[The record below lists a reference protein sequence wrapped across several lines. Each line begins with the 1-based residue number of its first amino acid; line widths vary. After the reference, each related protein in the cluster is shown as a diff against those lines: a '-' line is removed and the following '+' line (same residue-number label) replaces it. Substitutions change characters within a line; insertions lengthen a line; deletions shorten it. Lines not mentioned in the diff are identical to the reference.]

1 MINKKIHLFAFLV
14 LGFGF
19 INLNLV
25 AQDEAADDVEE
36 VVVTG
41 TRLKANGFEAVSPVA
56 VVTADNI
63 KKTGLVRMEDVL
75 NQMPQIE
82 TSNTSFEPSGE
93 TGTASLDLRGLGSS
107 RTLTLLNGRRMQPGS
122 IWSEVSD
129 IGQIP
134 VALLERVDVL
144 TGGASAV
151 YGSDAVAGV
160 VNFITRKVNGLEV
173 SISKGGYRH
182 NNDGKNLVIA
192 PLEAKGF
199 EFPTGTANDG
209 DTDNFSIVMGSD
221 FDGGKGNVTMY
232 LQRSENEAVFNID
245 RDYAACG
252 LSTAGTS
259 CGGSS
264 NTIVPHFDIYPLLRG
279 TSEGIASQVGKLF
292 TSYDQEFWSELS
304 ADGTVINDTGTRYNY
319 AAVAQMLNPTER
331 QSSGAIGEFEIDGVG
346 TAYAEINYS
355 SFNTSGGIAQS
366 GTFFND
372 EYQLLFGNESLPA
385 AWETSVQNA
394 FINGANYADG
404 GLKVGEVYC
413 TGQTAVDN
421 PLTPDVDE
429 SYVYE
434 AGVTSCGEWVGYA
447 TYVGKRN
454 VEGGPRQDHIAVDA
468 GRMVMGLKGDLGYKD
483 WEYDVSMLYG
493 KTNSSSFYLNDFSA
507 PKLVDVIE
515 GGTAITDYNVF
526 TYEGVTPEMA
536 AGVGI
541 TGSMKGKNEIES
553 FNAGITGTT
562 GYQVPGAP
570 APVTFAA
577 GISKTDRTYSRT
589 PDSAYEEGLL
599 LGFGGAVAGVSGTI
613 SVEEFY
619 GEAAIPVTNQLVVD
633 VAFRSSDYNLSG
645 RSDTS
650 RISASYVIN
659 DMAKVR
665 LGFNTAE
672 RAPSIADYFIPETQG
687 LWSGDDKCA
696 GTTPE
701 YTQAQCAN
709 TGMTAAQYGKV
720 TKSPASQYY
729 NRGGGNLNLVPEEAE
744 TTTLGVV
751 LDLPKGISASIDYW
765 SISMEKAIG
774 TVDEETIIE
783 VCATQG
789 ILCDAIHRSPGGS
802 LWLTGGWVDEKS
814 QNIGEK
820 EWEGIDM
827 VATGDFD
834 VLNGTM
840 SVTSTITYLMTKE
853 TTLLPGVEAT
863 VTDCVGV
870 ISNKCYPSPEIRTN
884 TKVGY
889 STGGAWTLQGT
900 LRTMSGI
907 DNEYTADVI
916 AQNEVEDM
924 YALVDVNASYTI
936 NDNMGVSLSI
946 NNLLDETPPILGDVL
961 STGYGN
967 TIGGF
972 YDSLGM
978 FWNLRFDMTF

>member
-1 MINKKIHLFAFLV
+1 MFKKENYLLAILALT
-14 LGFGF
+14 LGSFNTS
-19 INLNLV
+19 IL
-25 AQDEAADDVEE
+25 AQDEGADDVEE
-36 VVVTG
+36 VITTG
-41 TRLKANGFEAVSPVA
+41 TRIKSDGFEAVSPVA
-56 VVTADNI
+56 VVSAADI

-82 TSNTSFEPSGE
+82 TADTSFEPSGE
-93 TGTASLDLRGLGSS
+93 TGTASLDLRGLGAS
-107 RTLTLLNGRRMQPGS
+107 RTLTLVNGRRMQPGS
-122 IWSEVSD
+122 IWSENAD

-160 VNFITRKVNGLEV
+160 VNFITRKVNGFEV
-173 SISKGGYRH
+173 SVSKGGYRH
-182 NNDGKNLVIA
+182 DNDGSNLVV
-192 PLEAKGF
+192 PLLDAKSF
-199 EFPTGTANDG
+199 EYPTGTANDG

-221 FDGGKGNVTMY
+221 FQDGKGNVTMY
-232 LQRSENEAVFNID
+232 LQRSENDTVFNID

-252 LSTAGTS
+252 LNVAGTS
-259 CGGSS
+259 CGGSA
-264 NTIVPHFDIYPLLRG
+264 NTVVPHFDIYPILEASDG
-279 TSEGIASQVGKLF
+279 TTF
-292 TSYDQEFWSELS
+292 TSYDQNFWSELTS
-304 ADGTVINDTGTRYNY
+304 DGSLVNDTGTRYNY
-319 AAVAQMLNPTER
+319 AAVAQLMNPSKR
-331 QSSGAIGEFEIDGVG
+331 QSSGAIGEFEIEGVG

-372 EYQLLFGNESLPA
+372 EYQLLFDNASMPK
-385 AWETSVQNA
+385 AWKDSADNA

-404 GLKVGEVYC
+404 GLTKGEEYC
-413 TGQTAVDN
+413 SDPSDAETC
-421 PLTPDVDE
+421 
-429 SYVYE
+429 
-434 AGVTSCGEWVGYA
+434 GVWVGYA
-447 TYVGKRN
+447 TFVGKRN

-468 GRMVMGLKGDLGYKD
+468 GRMVMGLKGDVGYKD

-507 PKLVDVIE
+507 PKLVDAIE

-526 TYEGVTPEMA
+526 TYQGVTSAMA

-541 TGSMKGKNEIES
+541 TGSMKGQNEIES
-553 FNAGITGTT
+553 FNATVTGTT
-562 GYQVPGAP
+562 ELTVPGAP
-570 APVTFAA
+570 APVSFAA
-577 GISKTDRTYSRT
+577 GFSSTDRTYSRT

-599 LGFGGAVAGVSGTI
+599 LGFGGAVKAVSGTI
-613 SVEEFY
+613 SVDEFY
-619 GEAAIPVTNQLVVD
+619 GEAVIPVLDNLTAD

-645 RSDTS
+645 KSDTARLS
-650 RISASYVIN
+650 LSYQLN
-659 DMAKVR
+659 DMAKFRV
-665 LGFNTAE
+665 GFNTAE
-672 RAPSIADYFIPETQG
+672 RAPTIADYFIPESQS
-687 LWSGDDKCA
+687 LWIGDDKCA
-696 GTTPE
+696 INAANPVPE

-720 TKSPASQYY
+720 TKSPAGQYY
-729 NRGGGNLNLVPEEAE
+729 NRGGGNLNLIPEEAE

-751 LDLPKGISASIDYW
+751 LDLPAGITASVDYW
-765 SISMEKAIG
+765 AISMEKAIG
-774 TVDEETIIE
+774 SVDEETILE
-783 VCATQG
+783 VCALQG
-789 ILCDAIHRSPGGS
+789 ILCDSINRSPSGS
-802 LWLTGGWVDEKS
+802 LWLTGGSVEDKS

-820 EWEGIDM
+820 EWEGIDI
-827 VATGDFD
+827 VAKGDFD
-834 VLNGTM
+834 VRNGSL
-840 SVTSTITYLMTKE
+840 SVTSTVTYLMTKE

-863 VTDCVGV
+863 ITDCVGV

-889 STGGAWTLQGT
+889 TTGDDWTVQGT

-907 DNEYTADVI
+907 DNDY
-916 AQNEVEDM
+916 AQDTVAQSELEDM
-924 YALVDVNASYTI
+924 YYLIDVNATYDI
-936 NDNMGVSLSI
+936 NENIGVSLSI

-978 FWNLRFDMTF
+978 YWNLRLDMTY

>member
-1 MINKKIHLFAFLV
+1 MLNKKSYLYSVLALSLV
-14 LGFGF
+14 FFNTNVL
-19 INLNLV
+19 
-25 AQDEAADDVEE
+25 AQDESADDVEE

-41 TRLKANGFEAVSPVA
+41 TRLKSNGFEAVSPVA
-56 VVTADNI
+56 VVSADNI

-75 NQMPQIE
+75 NQMPQLE
-82 TSNTSFEPSGE
+82 TADTSFEPSGE
-93 TGTASLDLRGLGSS
+93 TGTASLDLRGLGAS

-122 IWSEVSD
+122 IWSENSD

-160 VNFITRKVNGLEV
+160 VNFITRKVDGLEI

-182 NNDGKNLVIA
+182 DNDGKNIVVP
-192 PLEAKGF
+192 PLKAKNF
-199 EFPTGTANDG
+199 EYPTGTANDG
-209 DTDNFSIVMGSD
+209 DTDNISIVMGSD

-232 LQRSENEAVFNID
+232 LQRSENETVYNID

-252 LSTAGTS
+252 LSTSGTS
-259 CGGSS
+259 CGGSA
-264 NTIVPHFDIYPLLRG
+264 NTIVPHFDIYPLLRAADG
-279 TSEGIASQVGKLF
+279 SLF

-304 ADGTVINDTGTRYNY
+304 SDGTAINDTGTRYNY
-319 AAVAQMLNPTER
+319 AAVAQLMNPTER
-331 QSSGAIGEFEIDGVG
+331 QSGGAIGEFEIDGVG

-355 SFNTSGGIAQS
+355 SFNTTGGIAQS

-372 EYQLLFGNESLPA
+372 EYQLLFGNSSLPA

-404 GLKVGEVYC
+404 GLTPNEEYC
-413 TGQTAVDN
+413 SDPTDASTC
-421 PLTPDVDE
+421 
-429 SYVYE
+429 
-434 AGVTSCGEWVGYA
+434 GVWVGYA

-454 VEGGPRQDHIAVDA
+454 VEGGPRQDTIAVDA
-468 GRMVMGLKGDLGYKD
+468 GRMVMGLKGEIGYKD

-493 KTNSSSFYLNDFSA
+493 KTNSSSFYINDFSA
-507 PKLVDVIE
+507 PKLVDAIE

-526 TYEGVTPEMA
+526 TYQGVTSEMA
-536 AGVGI
+536 AGMGI

-553 FNAGITGTT
+553 FSYGLTGSTDLK
-562 GYQVPGAP
+562 VPGAP

-577 GISKTDRTYSRT
+577 GFATTDRTYSRT

-599 LGFGGAVAGVSGTI
+599 LGFGGAVKGVTGTI
-613 SVEEFY
+613 SVDEFY
-619 GEAAIPVTNQLVVD
+619 GEAAIPVNDQLVVD

-645 RSDTS
+645 KSDTS
-650 RISASYVIN
+650 RISMSYVLN
-659 DMAKVR
+659 DMAKFR

-672 RAPSIADYFIPETQG
+672 RAPSIADYFIPESQG
-687 LWSGDDKCA
+687 LWTGDDKCA

-729 NRGGGNLNLVPEEAE
+729 NRGGGNLNLIPEEAE

-814 QNIGEK
+814 QNIGER
-820 EWEGIDM
+820 EWEGVDM

-834 VLNGTM
+834 VANGTM
-840 SVTSTITYLMTKE
+840 SVTSTLTYLMTKE
-853 TTLLPGVEAT
+853 TTLLPGVQAT

-889 STGGAWTLQGT
+889 TTGDAWTVQGT

-907 DNEYTADVI
+907 DNEYTADVVT
-916 AQNEVEDM
+916 QGEVEDM
-924 YALVDVNASYTI
+924 YYLVDVNASYVI

-978 FWNLRFDMTF
+978 YWNLRFDMTF

>member
-1 MINKKIHLFAFLV
+1 MFKKENYLLAILALT
-14 LGFGF
+14 LGSFNTS
-19 INLNLV
+19 IL
-25 AQDEAADDVEE
+25 AQDEGADDVEE
-36 VVVTG
+36 VITTG
-41 TRLKANGFEAVSPVA
+41 TRIKSDGFEAVSPVA
-56 VVTADNI
+56 VVSATDI

-82 TSNTSFEPSGE
+82 TADTSFEPSGE
-93 TGTASLDLRGLGSS
+93 TGTASLDLRGLGAS
-107 RTLTLLNGRRMQPGS
+107 RTLTLVNGRRMQPGS
-122 IWSEVSD
+122 IWSENAD

-160 VNFITRKVNGLEV
+160 VNFITRKVNGFEV
-173 SISKGGYRH
+173 SVSKGGYRH
-182 NNDGKNLVIA
+182 DNDGSNLVV
-192 PLEAKGF
+192 PLLDAKSF
-199 EFPTGTANDG
+199 EYPTGTANDG

-221 FDGGKGNVTMY
+221 FQDGKGNVTMY
-232 LQRSENEAVFNID
+232 LQRSENDTVFNID

-252 LSTAGTS
+252 LNVAGTS
-259 CGGSS
+259 CGGSA
-264 NTIVPHFDIYPLLRG
+264 NTVVPHFDIYPILEASDG
-279 TSEGIASQVGKLF
+279 TTF
-292 TSYDQEFWSELS
+292 TSYDQNFWSELTS
-304 ADGTVINDTGTRYNY
+304 DGSLVNDTGTRYNY
-319 AAVAQMLNPTER
+319 AAVAQLMNPSKR
-331 QSSGAIGEFEIDGVG
+331 QSSGAIGEFEIEGVG

-372 EYQLLFGNESLPA
+372 EYQLLFDNASMPK
-385 AWETSVQNA
+385 AWKDSADNA

-404 GLKVGEVYC
+404 GLTKGEEYC
-413 TGQTAVDN
+413 SDPTDAETC
-421 PLTPDVDE
+421 
-429 SYVYE
+429 
-434 AGVTSCGEWVGYA
+434 GVWVGYA
-447 TYVGKRN
+447 TFVGKRN

-468 GRMVMGLKGDLGYKD
+468 GRMVMGLKGDVGYKD

-507 PKLVDVIE
+507 PKLVDAIE

-526 TYEGVTPEMA
+526 TYQGVTSAMA

-541 TGSMKGKNEIES
+541 TGSMKGQNEIES
-553 FNAGITGTT
+553 FNATVTGTT
-562 GYQVPGAP
+562 ELTVPGAP
-570 APVTFAA
+570 APVSFAA
-577 GISKTDRTYSRT
+577 GFSTTDRTYSRT

-599 LGFGGAVAGVSGTI
+599 LGFGGAVKAVSGTI
-613 SVEEFY
+613 SVDEFY
-619 GEAAIPVTNQLVVD
+619 GEAVIPVLDNLTAD

-645 RSDTS
+645 KSDTARLS
-650 RISASYVIN
+650 LSYQLN
-659 DMAKVR
+659 DMAKFRV
-665 LGFNTAE
+665 GFNTAE
-672 RAPSIADYFIPETQG
+672 RAPTIADYFIPESQS
-687 LWSGDDKCA
+687 LWIGDDKCA
-696 GTTPE
+696 INAANPVPE

-720 TKSPASQYY
+720 TKSPAGQYY
-729 NRGGGNLNLVPEEAE
+729 NRGGGNLNLIPEEAE

-751 LDLPKGISASIDYW
+751 LDLPAGITASVDYW
-765 SISMEKAIG
+765 AISMEKAIG
-774 TVDEETIIE
+774 SVDEETILE
-783 VCATQG
+783 VCALQG
-789 ILCDAIHRSPGGS
+789 ILCDTINRSPSGS
-802 LWLTGGWVDEKS
+802 LWLTGGWVENKS

-820 EWEGIDM
+820 EWEGIDI
-827 VATGDFD
+827 VAKGDFD
-834 VLNGTM
+834 VRNGSL
-840 SVTSTITYLMTKE
+840 SVTSTVTYLMTKE

-863 VTDCVGV
+863 ITDCVGV

-889 STGGAWTLQGT
+889 TTGDDWTVQGT

-907 DNEYTADVI
+907 DNDY
-916 AQNEVEDM
+916 AQDTVAQSELEDM
-924 YALVDVNASYTI
+924 YYLIDVNATYDI
-936 NDNMGVSLSI
+936 NENMGVSLSI

-978 FWNLRFDMTF
+978 YWNLRLDMTY

>member
-1 MINKKIHLFAFLV
+1 MFKKENYLLAILALT
-14 LGFGF
+14 LGSFNTS
-19 INLNLV
+19 IL
-25 AQDEAADDVEE
+25 AQDEGADDVEE
-36 VVVTG
+36 VITTG
-41 TRLKANGFEAVSPVA
+41 TRIKSDGFEAVSPVA
-56 VVTADNI
+56 VVSATDI

-82 TSNTSFEPSGE
+82 TADTSFEPSGE
-93 TGTASLDLRGLGSS
+93 TGTASLDLRGLGAS
-107 RTLTLLNGRRMQPGS
+107 RTLTLVNGRRMQPGS
-122 IWSEVSD
+122 IWSENAD

-160 VNFITRKVNGLEV
+160 VNFITRKVNGFEV
-173 SISKGGYRH
+173 SVSKGGYRH
-182 NNDGKNLVIA
+182 DNDGSNLVV
-192 PLEAKGF
+192 PLLDAKSF
-199 EFPTGTANDG
+199 EYPTGTANDG

-221 FDGGKGNVTMY
+221 FQDGKGNVTMY
-232 LQRSENEAVFNID
+232 LQRSENDTVFNID

-252 LSTAGTS
+252 LNVAGTS
-259 CGGSS
+259 CGGSA
-264 NTIVPHFDIYPLLRG
+264 NTVVPHFDIYPILEASDG
-279 TSEGIASQVGKLF
+279 TTF
-292 TSYDQEFWSELS
+292 TSYDQNFWSELTS
-304 ADGTVINDTGTRYNY
+304 DGSLVNDTGTRYNY
-319 AAVAQMLNPTER
+319 AAVAQLMNPSKR
-331 QSSGAIGEFEIDGVG
+331 QSSGAIGEFEIEGVG

-372 EYQLLFGNESLPA
+372 EYQLLFDNASMPK
-385 AWETSVQNA
+385 AWKDSADNA

-404 GLKVGEVYC
+404 GLTKGEEYC
-413 TGQTAVDN
+413 SDPTDAETC
-421 PLTPDVDE
+421 
-429 SYVYE
+429 
-434 AGVTSCGEWVGYA
+434 GVWVGYA
-447 TYVGKRN
+447 TFVGKRN

-468 GRMVMGLKGDLGYKD
+468 GRMVMGLKGDVGYKD

-507 PKLVDVIE
+507 PKLVDAIE

-526 TYEGVTPEMA
+526 TYQGVTSAMA

-541 TGSMKGKNEIES
+541 TGSMKGQNEIES
-553 FNAGITGTT
+553 FNATVTGTT
-562 GYQVPGAP
+562 ELTVPGAP
-570 APVTFAA
+570 APVSFAA
-577 GISKTDRTYSRT
+577 GFSTTDRTYSRT

-599 LGFGGAVAGVSGTI
+599 LGFGGAVKPVSGTI
-613 SVEEFY
+613 SVDEFY
-619 GEAAIPVTNQLVVD
+619 GEAVIPVLDNLTAD

-645 RSDTS
+645 KSDTARLS
-650 RISASYVIN
+650 LSYQLN
-659 DMAKVR
+659 DMAKFRV
-665 LGFNTAE
+665 GFNTAE
-672 RAPSIADYFIPETQG
+672 RAPTIADYFIPESQS
-687 LWSGDDKCA
+687 LWIGDDKCA
-696 GTTPE
+696 INAANPVPE

-720 TKSPASQYY
+720 TKSPAGQYY
-729 NRGGGNLNLVPEEAE
+729 NRGGGNLNLIPEEAE

-751 LDLPKGISASIDYW
+751 LDLPAGITASVDYW
-765 SISMEKAIG
+765 AISMEKAIG
-774 TVDEETIIE
+774 SVDEETILE
-783 VCATQG
+783 VCALQG
-789 ILCDAIHRSPGGS
+789 ILCDTINRSPSGS
-802 LWLTGGWVDEKS
+802 LWLTGGWVENKS

-820 EWEGIDM
+820 EWEGIDI
-827 VATGDFD
+827 VAKGDFD
-834 VLNGTM
+834 VLNGSL
-840 SVTSTITYLMTKE
+840 SVTSTVTYLMTKE

-863 VTDCVGV
+863 ITDCVGV

-889 STGGAWTLQGT
+889 TTGDDWTVQGT

-907 DNEYTADVI
+907 DNDY
-916 AQNEVEDM
+916 AQDTVAQSELEDM
-924 YALVDVNASYTI
+924 YYLIDVNATYDI
-936 NDNMGVSLSI
+936 NENLGVSLSI

-978 FWNLRFDMTF
+978 YWNLRLDMTY

>member
-1 MINKKIHLFAFLV
+1 MFKKENYLLAILALT
-14 LGFGF
+14 LGSFNTS
-19 INLNLV
+19 IL
-25 AQDEAADDVEE
+25 AQDEGADDVEE
-36 VVVTG
+36 VITTG
-41 TRLKANGFEAVSPVA
+41 TRIKSDGFEAVSPVA
-56 VVTADNI
+56 VVSATDI

-82 TSNTSFEPSGE
+82 TADTSFEPSGE
-93 TGTASLDLRGLGSS
+93 TGTASLDLRGLGAS
-107 RTLTLLNGRRMQPGS
+107 RTLTLVNGRRMQPGS
-122 IWSEVSD
+122 IWSENAD

-160 VNFITRKVNGLEV
+160 VNFITRKVNGFEV
-173 SISKGGYRH
+173 SVSKGGYRH
-182 NNDGKNLVIA
+182 DNDGSNLVV
-192 PLEAKGF
+192 PLLDAKSF
-199 EFPTGTANDG
+199 EYPTGTANDG

-221 FDGGKGNVTMY
+221 FQDGKGNVTMY
-232 LQRSENEAVFNID
+232 LQRSENDTVFNID

-252 LSTAGTS
+252 LNVAGTS
-259 CGGSS
+259 CGGSA
-264 NTIVPHFDIYPLLRG
+264 NTVVPHFDIYPILEASDG
-279 TSEGIASQVGKLF
+279 TTF
-292 TSYDQEFWSELS
+292 TSYDQNFWSELTS
-304 ADGTVINDTGTRYNY
+304 DGSLVNDTGTRYNY
-319 AAVAQMLNPTER
+319 AAVAQLMNPSKR
-331 QSSGAIGEFEIDGVG
+331 QSSGAIGEFEIEGVG

-372 EYQLLFGNESLPA
+372 EYQLLFDNASMPK
-385 AWETSVQNA
+385 AWKDSADNA

-404 GLKVGEVYC
+404 GLTKGEEYC
-413 TGQTAVDN
+413 SDPTDAETC
-421 PLTPDVDE
+421 
-429 SYVYE
+429 
-434 AGVTSCGEWVGYA
+434 GVWVGYA
-447 TYVGKRN
+447 TFVGKRN

-468 GRMVMGLKGDLGYKD
+468 GRMVMGLKGDVGYKD

-507 PKLVDVIE
+507 PKLVDAIE

-526 TYEGVTPEMA
+526 TYQGVTPEMA

-541 TGSMKGKNEIES
+541 TGSMKGQNEIES
-553 FNAGITGTT
+553 FNATVTGTT
-562 GYQVPGAP
+562 ELTVPGAP
-570 APVTFAA
+570 APVSFAA
-577 GISKTDRTYSRT
+577 GFSTTDRTYSRT

-599 LGFGGAVAGVSGTI
+599 LGFGGAVKAVSGTI
-613 SVEEFY
+613 SVDEFY
-619 GEAAIPVTNQLVVD
+619 GEAVIPVLDNLTAD

-645 RSDTS
+645 KSDTARLS
-650 RISASYVIN
+650 LSYQLN
-659 DMAKVR
+659 DMAKFRV
-665 LGFNTAE
+665 GFNTAE
-672 RAPSIADYFIPETQG
+672 RAPTIADYFIPESQS
-687 LWSGDDKCA
+687 LWIGDDKCA
-696 GTTPE
+696 INAANPVPE

-720 TKSPASQYY
+720 TKSPAGQYY
-729 NRGGGNLNLVPEEAE
+729 NRGGGNLNLIPEEAE

-751 LDLPKGISASIDYW
+751 LDLPAGITASVDYW
-765 SISMEKAIG
+765 AISMEKAIG
-774 TVDEETIIE
+774 SVDEETILE
-783 VCATQG
+783 VCALQG
-789 ILCDAIHRSPGGS
+789 ILCDTINRSPSGS
-802 LWLTGGWVDEKS
+802 LWLTGGWVENKS

-820 EWEGIDM
+820 EWEGIDI
-827 VATGDFD
+827 VAKGDFD
-834 VLNGTM
+834 VLNGSL
-840 SVTSTITYLMTKE
+840 SVTSTVTYLMTKE

-863 VTDCVGV
+863 ITDCVGV

-889 STGGAWTLQGT
+889 TTGDDWTVQGT

-907 DNEYTADVI
+907 DNDY
-916 AQNEVEDM
+916 AQDTVAQSELEDM
-924 YALVDVNASYTI
+924 YYLIDVNATYDI
-936 NDNMGVSLSI
+936 NENLGVSLSI

-978 FWNLRFDMTF
+978 YWNLRLDMTY

>member
-1 MINKKIHLFAFLV
+1 MFKKENYLLAILALT
-14 LGFGF
+14 LGSFNTS
-19 INLNLV
+19 IL
-25 AQDEAADDVEE
+25 AQDEGADDVEE
-36 VVVTG
+36 VITTG
-41 TRLKANGFEAVSPVA
+41 TRIKSDGFEAVSPVA
-56 VVTADNI
+56 VVSAADI

-82 TSNTSFEPSGE
+82 TADTSFEPSGE
-93 TGTASLDLRGLGSS
+93 TGTASLDLRGLGAS
-107 RTLTLLNGRRMQPGS
+107 RTLTLVNGRRMQPGS
-122 IWSEVSD
+122 IWSENAD

-160 VNFITRKVNGLEV
+160 VNFITRKVNGFEV
-173 SISKGGYRH
+173 SVSKGGYRH
-182 NNDGKNLVIA
+182 DNDGSNLVV
-192 PLEAKGF
+192 PLLDAKSF
-199 EFPTGTANDG
+199 EYPTGTANDG

-221 FDGGKGNVTMY
+221 FQDGKGNVTMY
-232 LQRSENEAVFNID
+232 LQRSENDTVFNID

-252 LSTAGTS
+252 LNVAGTS
-259 CGGSS
+259 CGGSA
-264 NTIVPHFDIYPLLRG
+264 NTVVPHFDIYPILEASDG
-279 TSEGIASQVGKLF
+279 TTF
-292 TSYDQEFWSELS
+292 TSYDQNFWSELTS
-304 ADGTVINDTGTRYNY
+304 DGSLVNDTGTRYNY
-319 AAVAQMLNPTER
+319 AAVAQLMNPSKR
-331 QSSGAIGEFEIDGVG
+331 QSSGAIGEFEIEGVG

-372 EYQLLFGNESLPA
+372 EYQLLFDNASMPK
-385 AWETSVQNA
+385 AWKDSADNA

-404 GLKVGEVYC
+404 GLTKGEEYC
-413 TGQTAVDN
+413 SDPSDAETC
-421 PLTPDVDE
+421 
-429 SYVYE
+429 
-434 AGVTSCGEWVGYA
+434 GVWVGYA
-447 TYVGKRN
+447 TFVGKRN

-468 GRMVMGLKGDLGYKD
+468 GRMVMGLKGDVGYKD

-507 PKLVDVIE
+507 PKLVDAIE

-526 TYEGVTPEMA
+526 TYQGVTSAMA

-541 TGSMKGKNEIES
+541 TGSMKGQNEIES
-553 FNAGITGTT
+553 FNATVTGTT
-562 GYQVPGAP
+562 ELTVPGAP
-570 APVTFAA
+570 APVSFAA
-577 GISKTDRTYSRT
+577 GFSSTDRTYSRT

-599 LGFGGAVAGVSGTI
+599 LGFGGAVKAVSGTI
-613 SVEEFY
+613 SVDEFY
-619 GEAAIPVTNQLVVD
+619 GEAVIPVLDNLTAD

-645 RSDTS
+645 KSDTARLS
-650 RISASYVIN
+650 LSYQLN
-659 DMAKVR
+659 DMAKFRV
-665 LGFNTAE
+665 GFNTAE
-672 RAPSIADYFIPETQG
+672 RAPTIADYFIPESQS
-687 LWSGDDKCA
+687 LWIGDDKCA
-696 GTTPE
+696 INAANPVPE

-720 TKSPASQYY
+720 TKSPAGQYY
-729 NRGGGNLNLVPEEAE
+729 NRGGGNLNLIPEEAE

-751 LDLPKGISASIDYW
+751 LDLPAGITASVDYW
-765 SISMEKAIG
+765 AISMEKAIG
-774 TVDEETIIE
+774 SVDEETILE
-783 VCATQG
+783 VCALQG
-789 ILCDAIHRSPGGS
+789 ILCDTINRSPSGS
-802 LWLTGGWVDEKS
+802 LWLTGGSVENKS

-820 EWEGIDM
+820 EWEGIDI
-827 VATGDFD
+827 VAKGDFD
-834 VLNGTM
+834 VRNGSL
-840 SVTSTITYLMTKE
+840 SVTSTVTYLMTKE

-863 VTDCVGV
+863 ITDCVGV

-889 STGGAWTLQGT
+889 TTGDDWTVQGT

-907 DNEYTADVI
+907 DNDY
-916 AQNEVEDM
+916 AQDTVAQSELEDM
-924 YALVDVNASYTI
+924 YYLIDVNATYDI
-936 NDNMGVSLSI
+936 NENIGVSLSI

-978 FWNLRFDMTF
+978 YWNLRLDMTY

>member
-1 MINKKIHLFAFLV
+1 MFKKENYLLAILALT
-14 LGFGF
+14 LGSFNTS
-19 INLNLV
+19 IL
-25 AQDEAADDVEE
+25 AQDEGADDVEE
-36 VVVTG
+36 VITTG
-41 TRLKANGFEAVSPVA
+41 TRIKSDGFEAVSPVA
-56 VVTADNI
+56 VVSATDI

-82 TSNTSFEPSGE
+82 TADTSFEPSGE
-93 TGTASLDLRGLGSS
+93 TGTASLDLRGLGAS
-107 RTLTLLNGRRMQPGS
+107 RTLTLVNGRRMQPGS
-122 IWSEVSD
+122 IWSENAD

-160 VNFITRKVNGLEV
+160 VNFITRKVNGFEV
-173 SISKGGYRH
+173 SVSKGGYRH
-182 NNDGKNLVIA
+182 DNDGSNLVV
-192 PLEAKGF
+192 PLLDAKSF
-199 EFPTGTANDG
+199 EYPTGTANDG

-221 FDGGKGNVTMY
+221 FQDGKGNVTMY
-232 LQRSENEAVFNID
+232 LQRSENDTVFNID

-252 LSTAGTS
+252 LNVAGTS
-259 CGGSS
+259 CGGSA
-264 NTIVPHFDIYPLLRG
+264 NTVVPHFDIYPILEASDG
-279 TSEGIASQVGKLF
+279 TTF
-292 TSYDQEFWSELS
+292 TSYDQNFWSELTS
-304 ADGTVINDTGTRYNY
+304 DGSVIGDTGTRYNY
-319 AAVAQMLNPTER
+319 AAVAQLMNPSKR
-331 QSSGAIGEFEIDGVG
+331 QSSGAIGEFEIEGVG

-372 EYQLLFGNESLPA
+372 EYQLLFDNASMPQ
-385 AWETSVQNA
+385 AWKDSVDDA

-404 GLKVGEVYC
+404 GLTKGEEYC
-413 TGQTAVDN
+413 SDPTDAETC
-421 PLTPDVDE
+421 
-429 SYVYE
+429 
-434 AGVTSCGEWVGYA
+434 GVWIGYA

-454 VEGGPRQDHIAVDA
+454 VEGGPRQDTIAVDA
-468 GRMVMGLKGDLGYKD
+468 GRMVMGLKGDVGYKD

-507 PKLVDVIE
+507 PKLVDAIE

-526 TYEGVTPEMA
+526 TYQGVTSAMA

-541 TGSMKGKNEIES
+541 TGSMKGQNEIES
-553 FNAGITGTT
+553 FNATVTGTT
-562 GYQVPGAP
+562 ELTVPGAP
-570 APVTFAA
+570 APVSFAA
-577 GISKTDRTYSRT
+577 GFSTTDRTYSRT

-599 LGFGGAVAGVSGTI
+599 LGFGGAVKAVSGTI
-613 SVEEFY
+613 SVDEFY
-619 GEAAIPVTNQLVVD
+619 GEAVIPVLDNLTAD

-645 RSDTS
+645 KSDTARLS
-650 RISASYVIN
+650 LSYQLN
-659 DMAKVR
+659 DMAKFRV
-665 LGFNTAE
+665 GFNTAE
-672 RAPSIADYFIPETQG
+672 RAPTIADYFIPESQS
-687 LWSGDDKCA
+687 LWIGDDKCA
-696 GTTPE
+696 INAANPVPE

-720 TKSPASQYY
+720 TKSPAGQYY
-729 NRGGGNLNLVPEEAE
+729 NRGGGNLNLIPEEAE

-751 LDLPKGISASIDYW
+751 LDLPAGITASVDYW
-765 SISMEKAIG
+765 AISMEKAIG
-774 TVDEETIIE
+774 SVDEETILE
-783 VCATQG
+783 VCALQG
-789 ILCDAIHRSPGGS
+789 ILCDTINRSPSGS
-802 LWLTGGWVDEKS
+802 LWLTGGWVENKS

-820 EWEGIDM
+820 EWEGIDI
-827 VATGDFD
+827 VAKGDFD
-834 VLNGTM
+834 VLNGSL
-840 SVTSTITYLMTKE
+840 SVTSTVTYLMTKE

-863 VTDCVGV
+863 ITDCVGV

-889 STGGAWTLQGT
+889 TTGDDWTVQGT

-907 DNEYTADVI
+907 DNDY
-916 AQNEVEDM
+916 AQDTVAQSELEDM
-924 YALVDVNASYTI
+924 YYLIDVNATYDI
-936 NDNMGVSLSI
+936 NENLGVSLSI

-978 FWNLRFDMTF
+978 YWNLRLDMTY

>member
-1 MINKKIHLFAFLV
+1 MFKKENYLLAILALT
-14 LGFGF
+14 LGSFNTS
-19 INLNLV
+19 IL
-25 AQDEAADDVEE
+25 AQDEGADDVEE
-36 VVVTG
+36 VITTG
-41 TRLKANGFEAVSPVA
+41 TRIKSDGFEAVSPVA
-56 VVTADNI
+56 VVSATDI

-82 TSNTSFEPSGE
+82 TADTSFEPSGE
-93 TGTASLDLRGLGSS
+93 TGTASLDLRGLGAS
-107 RTLTLLNGRRMQPGS
+107 RTLTLVNGRRMQPGS
-122 IWSEVSD
+122 IWSENAD

-160 VNFITRKVNGLEV
+160 VNFITRKVNGFEV
-173 SISKGGYRH
+173 SVSKGGYRH
-182 NNDGKNLVIA
+182 DNDGSNLVV
-192 PLEAKGF
+192 PLLDAKSF
-199 EFPTGTANDG
+199 EYPTGTANDG

-221 FDGGKGNVTMY
+221 FQDGKGNVTMY
-232 LQRSENEAVFNID
+232 LQRSENDTVFNID

-252 LSTAGTS
+252 LNVAGTS
-259 CGGSS
+259 CGGSA
-264 NTIVPHFDIYPLLRG
+264 NTVVPHFDIYPILEASDG
-279 TSEGIASQVGKLF
+279 TTF
-292 TSYDQEFWSELS
+292 TSYDQNFWSELTS
-304 ADGTVINDTGTRYNY
+304 DGSLVNDTGTRYNY
-319 AAVAQMLNPTER
+319 AAVAQLMNPSKR
-331 QSSGAIGEFEIDGVG
+331 QSSGAIGEFEIEGVG

-372 EYQLLFGNESLPA
+372 EYQLLFDNASMPK
-385 AWETSVQNA
+385 AWKDSADNA

-404 GLKVGEVYC
+404 GLTKGEEYC
-413 TGQTAVDN
+413 SDPTDAETC
-421 PLTPDVDE
+421 
-429 SYVYE
+429 
-434 AGVTSCGEWVGYA
+434 GVWIGYA

-468 GRMVMGLKGDLGYKD
+468 GRMVMGLKGDVGYKD

-507 PKLVDVIE
+507 PKLVDAIE

-526 TYEGVTPEMA
+526 TYQGVTSAMA

-541 TGSMKGKNEIES
+541 TGSMKGQNEIES
-553 FNAGITGTT
+553 FNATVTGTT
-562 GYQVPGAP
+562 ELTVPGAP
-570 APVTFAA
+570 APVSFAA
-577 GISKTDRTYSRT
+577 GFSTTDRTYSRT

-599 LGFGGAVAGVSGTI
+599 LGFGGAVKAVSGTI
-613 SVEEFY
+613 SVDEFY
-619 GEAAIPVTNQLVVD
+619 GEAVIPVLDNLTAD

-645 RSDTS
+645 KSDTARLS
-650 RISASYVIN
+650 LSYQLN
-659 DMAKVR
+659 DMAKFRV
-665 LGFNTAE
+665 GFNTAE
-672 RAPSIADYFIPETQG
+672 RAPTIADYFIPESQS
-687 LWSGDDKCA
+687 LWIGDDKCA
-696 GTTPE
+696 INAANPVPE

-720 TKSPASQYY
+720 TKSPAGQYY
-729 NRGGGNLNLVPEEAE
+729 NRGGGNLNLIPEEAE

-751 LDLPKGISASIDYW
+751 LDLPAGITASVDYW
-765 SISMEKAIG
+765 AISMEKAIG
-774 TVDEETIIE
+774 SVDEETILE
-783 VCATQG
+783 VCALQG
-789 ILCDAIHRSPGGS
+789 ILCDTINRSPSGS
-802 LWLTGGWVDEKS
+802 LWLTGGWVENKS

-820 EWEGIDM
+820 EWEGIDI
-827 VATGDFD
+827 VAKGDFD
-834 VLNGTM
+834 VLNGSL
-840 SVTSTITYLMTKE
+840 SVTSTVTYLMTKE

-863 VTDCVGV
+863 ITDCVGV

-889 STGGAWTLQGT
+889 TTGDDWTVQGT

-907 DNEYTADVI
+907 DNDY
-916 AQNEVEDM
+916 AQDTVAQSELEDM
-924 YALVDVNASYTI
+924 YYLIDVNATYDI
-936 NDNMGVSLSI
+936 NENLGVSLSI

-978 FWNLRFDMTF
+978 YWNLRLDMTY

>member
-1 MINKKIHLFAFLV
+1 MFKKENYLLAILALT
-14 LGFGF
+14 LGSFNTS
-19 INLNLV
+19 IL
-25 AQDEAADDVEE
+25 AQDEGADDVEE
-36 VVVTG
+36 VITTG
-41 TRLKANGFEAVSPVA
+41 TRIKSDGFEAVSPVA
-56 VVTADNI
+56 VVSATDI

-82 TSNTSFEPSGE
+82 TADTSFEPSGE
-93 TGTASLDLRGLGSS
+93 TGTASLDLRGLGAS
-107 RTLTLLNGRRMQPGS
+107 RTLTLVNGRRMQPGS
-122 IWSEVSD
+122 IWSENAD

-160 VNFITRKVNGLEV
+160 VNFITRKVNGFEV
-173 SISKGGYRH
+173 SVSKGGYRH
-182 NNDGKNLVIA
+182 DNDGSNLVV
-192 PLEAKGF
+192 PLLDAKSF
-199 EFPTGTANDG
+199 EYPTGTANDG

-221 FDGGKGNVTMY
+221 FQDGKGNVTMY
-232 LQRSENEAVFNID
+232 LQRSENDTVFNID

-252 LSTAGTS
+252 LNVAGTS
-259 CGGSS
+259 CGGSA
-264 NTIVPHFDIYPLLRG
+264 NTVVPHFDIYPILEASDG
-279 TSEGIASQVGKLF
+279 TTF
-292 TSYDQEFWSELS
+292 TSYDQNFWSELTS
-304 ADGTVINDTGTRYNY
+304 DGSLVNDTGTRYNY
-319 AAVAQMLNPTER
+319 AAVAQLMNPSKR
-331 QSSGAIGEFEIDGVG
+331 QSSGAIGEFEIEGVG

-372 EYQLLFGNESLPA
+372 EYQLLFDNASMPK
-385 AWETSVQNA
+385 AWKDSADNA

-404 GLKVGEVYC
+404 GLTKGEEYC
-413 TGQTAVDN
+413 SDPTDAETC
-421 PLTPDVDE
+421 
-429 SYVYE
+429 
-434 AGVTSCGEWVGYA
+434 GVWVGYA
-447 TYVGKRN
+447 TFVGKRN

-468 GRMVMGLKGDLGYKD
+468 GRMVMGLKGDVGYKD

-507 PKLVDVIE
+507 PKLVDAIE

-526 TYEGVTPEMA
+526 TYQGVTSAMA

-541 TGSMKGKNEIES
+541 TGSMKGQNEIES
-553 FNAGITGTT
+553 FNATVTGTT
-562 GYQVPGAP
+562 ELTVPGAP
-570 APVTFAA
+570 APVSFAA
-577 GISKTDRTYSRT
+577 GFSTTDRTYSRT

-599 LGFGGAVAGVSGTI
+599 LGFGGAVKAVSGTI
-613 SVEEFY
+613 SVDEFY
-619 GEAAIPVTNQLVVD
+619 GEAVIPVLDNLTAD

-645 RSDTS
+645 KSDTARLS
-650 RISASYVIN
+650 LSYQLN
-659 DMAKVR
+659 DMAKFRV
-665 LGFNTAE
+665 GFNTAE
-672 RAPSIADYFIPETQG
+672 RAPTIADYFIPESQS
-687 LWSGDDKCA
+687 LWIGDDKCA
-696 GTTPE
+696 INAANPVPE

-720 TKSPASQYY
+720 TKSPAGQYY
-729 NRGGGNLNLVPEEAE
+729 NRGGGNLNLIPEEAE

-751 LDLPKGISASIDYW
+751 LDLPAGITASVDYW
-765 SISMEKAIG
+765 AISMEKAIG
-774 TVDEETIIE
+774 SVDEETILE
-783 VCATQG
+783 VCALQG
-789 ILCDAIHRSPGGS
+789 ILCDTINRSPSGS
-802 LWLTGGWVDEKS
+802 LWLTGGWVENKS

-820 EWEGIDM
+820 EWEGIDI
-827 VATGDFD
+827 VAKGDFD
-834 VLNGTM
+834 VLNGSL
-840 SVTSTITYLMTKE
+840 SVTSTVTYLMTKE

-863 VTDCVGV
+863 ITDCVGV

-889 STGGAWTLQGT
+889 TTGDDWTVQGT

-907 DNEYTADVI
+907 DNDY
-916 AQNEVEDM
+916 AQDTVAQSELEDM
-924 YALVDVNASYTI
+924 YYLIDVNATYDI
-936 NDNMGVSLSI
+936 NENLGVSLSI

-978 FWNLRFDMTF
+978 YWNLRLDMTY